1 VPVTADRVFSMI
13 GRLKYSYIVN
23 SLGNVDDEKGMRW
36 DVNLISEHV
45 HSDNITGTYG
55 GFAVGMPLGDS
66 HASLWWRNHA
76 AWSDGRATDP
86 FANFFLGGFGNNWV
100 DRGEVKRY
108 RQPFSFPGFEISE
121 IGGRTFVKSMLE
133 GNLPPIRFRDFGTP
147 ANYLSWARPA
157 VFAGALLVEPNQG
170 ALERTFYTLGAQVD
184 FQFYVM
190 HTQDM
195 TFSLGYA
202 SGWESGGE
210 RNDEFMASLKVLY

>member
-1 VPVTADRVFSMI
+1 
-13 GRLKYSYIVN
+13 
-23 SLGNVDDEKGMRW
+23 
-36 DVNLISEHV
+36 V
-45 HSDNITGTYG
+45 HSDNVTGTYG
-55 GFAVGMPLGDS
+55 GFAVGMPLGGS
-66 HASLWWRNHA
+66 HASIWWRNHA
-76 AWSDGRATDP
+76 GWSDGQATDP
-86 FANFFLGGFGNNWV
+86 FANFFFGGFGNNWV

-121 IGGRTFVKSMLE
+121 IGGRTFLKSMLE
-133 GNLPPIRFRDFGTP
+133 GNLPPIRFSDIGTP

-157 VFAGALLVEPNQG
+157 VFAGALQVEPNQNG
-170 ALERTFYTLGAQVD
+170 LQRTFYTLGAQVD